1 MDLRQI
7 WSFQCRPL
15 PSLAVPGGGDRF
27 GGDNRGDDIS
37 NGGNR
42 HLTAR
47 ELFMRRSCHGFF
59 VWFFKNFQRMCCKKS
74 IVFLYECSTIVIEFA
89 VTSDNSE
96 WFRTIRLIR
105 DVVFL
110 FLFPYN
116 PRGCWKVHHS
126 FRREKTFHERIMNG
140 FGEQDIYNISI
151 VYSRISIITIYYH

>member
-47 ELFMRRSCHGFF
+47 ELFMRRSCHWFV

-74 IVFLYECSTIVIEFA
+74 IVFFVWMFNNCHRICCNKWQFRMIQNYKAYKGRCFSVLVSVQPPWLLESSPLFPGKRRPFMKGSWMDLVSKISTIY
-89 VTSDNSE
+89 
-96 WFRTIRLIR
+96 R
-105 DVVFL
+105 
-110 FLFPYN
+110 
-116 PRGCWKVHHS
+116 
-126 FRREKTFHERIMNG
+126 
-140 FGEQDIYNISI
+140 
-151 VYSRISIITIYYH
+151 